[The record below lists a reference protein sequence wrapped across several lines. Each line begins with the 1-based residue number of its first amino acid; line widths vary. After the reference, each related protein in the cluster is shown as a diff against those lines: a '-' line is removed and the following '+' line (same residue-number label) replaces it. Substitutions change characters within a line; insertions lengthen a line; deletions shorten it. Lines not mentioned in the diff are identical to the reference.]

1 MKIISFCN
9 NNSKTGKTTTA
20 FNIALKFSAKG
31 LKTLA
36 IDTDPKLDLT
46 SMFGLK
52 DIQSVKDYEL
62 LDKNTKIETV
72 AVNDNLEVT
81 AIDTGKR
88 GYGRYKGLKDYLLTL
103 EDKYDVIIIDTAPTF
118 HEYLP
123 NVLFASDIYVVTKD
137 DWKEV
142 IGIKSIIDIARD
154 LDKKI
159 SGIILTMKEKS
170 AKPRFGD
177 FEKLLDEYQLK
188 TAIRKDTTFSENEK
202 DYNDLAEEI
211 MRKEGLM
218 KWKKS

>member
-9 NNSKTGKTTTA
+9 NNARTGKTTTA
-20 FNIALKFSAKG
+20 FNVALALSAKG
-31 LKTLA
+31 LKVLA
-36 IDTDPKLDLT
+36 IDTDPKFDLT
-46 SMFGLK
+46 NMFENK
-52 DIQSVKDYEL
+52 NIQAVHDYEL
-62 LDKNTKIETV
+62 LDKNTKFEPTTI
-72 AVNDNLEVT
+72 NDNLDTIRV
-81 AIDTGKR
+81 ITGKR
-88 GYGRYKGLKDYLLTL
+88 GYGRYKALNDYLLTL
-103 EDKYDVIIIDTAPTF
+103 KEYDVIIIDTAPTF

-123 NVLFASDIYVVTKD
+123 SVLFASDIYVVAKD

-170 AKPRFGD
+170 AKSRFGD

-218 KWKKS
+218 K

>member
-9 NNSKTGKTTTA
+9 NNAKTGKTTTA
-20 FNIALKFSAKG
+20 FNIALKISAKG

-36 IDTDPKLDLT
+36 IDTDPKFNLT
-46 SMFGLK
+46 NMFQNK
-52 DIQSVKDYEL
+52 NSQAVHDYEL
-62 LDKNTKIETV
+62 LDKNTKFEPTTI
-72 AVNDNLEVT
+72 NDNLDTIRV
-81 AIDTGKR
+81 ITGKR

-103 EDKYDVIIIDTAPTF
+103 EKYDVIIIDTAPTF

-123 NVLFASDIYVVTKD
+123 SVIYASDIYVVAKD
-137 DWKEV
+137 DWKEI
-142 IGIKSIIDIARD
+142 IGIKSVIDIARD

-159 SGIILTMKEKS
+159 SGIILTMKENHQ
-170 AKPRFGD
+170 KPRFGD

-211 MRKEGLM
+211 MKKEGL
-218 KWKKS
+218 K

>member
-9 NNSKTGKTTTA
+9 NNSKTGKTSTA

-36 IDTDPKLDLT
+36 IDTDPKFDLT
-46 SMFGLK
+46 NMFGIK
-52 DIQSVKDYEL
+52 NSQPIHDYEL
-62 LDKNTKIETV
+62 LDKNTKIKTV

-88 GYGRYKGLKDYLLTL
+88 GYGRYKALKDYLLTL
-103 EDKYDVIIIDTAPTF
+103 EKYDVIIIDTAPTF

-123 NVLFASDIYVVTKD
+123 SVLFASDIYVVTKD

-154 LDKKI
+154 LEKKI
-159 SGIILTMKEKS
+159 SGIILNMKEKV

-188 TAIRKDTTFSENEK
+188 TTIREDTNFNEN

-211 MRKEGLM
+211 MKKEGL
-218 KWKKS
+218 K

>member
-20 FNIALKFSAKG
+20 FNIAIKFSEKG
-31 LKTLA
+31 LKVLA
-36 IDTDPKLDLT
+36 IDTDPKFDLT
-46 SMFGLK
+46 SMFGIK

-72 AVNDNLEVT
+72 AVNDNLEVI
-81 AIDTGKR
+81 AINTGKR
-88 GYGRYKGLKDYLLTL
+88 GYGRYKALKNYLLTL
-103 EDKYDVIIIDTAPTF
+103 EKYDVIIIDTAPSF

-123 NVLFASDIYVVTKD
+123 SVLFASDIYVVAKD
-137 DWKEV
+137 DWKET
-142 IGIKSIIDIARD
+142 IGIKSVIDFARD
-154 LDKKI
+154 LNKKI
-159 SGIILTMKEKS
+159 SGIILTEKTSKEPS
-170 AKPRFGD
+170 FEA

-188 TAIRKDTTFSENEK
+188 TTIKKEGENEK

-211 MRKEGLM
+211 IRIEGL

>member
-9 NNSKTGKTTTA
+9 NNARTGKTTTA
-20 FNIALKFSAKG
+20 FNISLKFSAKG

-36 IDTDPKLDLT
+36 VDTDPKFDLT
-46 SMFGLK
+46 NMFENK
-52 DIQSVKDYEL
+52 NSQAVQDYEL

-72 AVNDNLEVT
+72 AVNDNLEVI
-81 AIDTGKR
+81 AINTGKR
-88 GYGRYKGLKDYLLTL
+88 GYGRYKALKDYLLTL
-103 EDKYDVIIIDTAPTF
+103 EDKYDVIVIDTPPTF

-123 NVLFASDIYVVTKD
+123 SVLFASHIYVVAKD

-159 SGIILTMKEKS
+159 SGIILTMKENHQ
-170 AKPRFGD
+170 KPKFGD

-218 KWKKS
+218 K

>member
-9 NNSKTGKTTTA
+9 NNARTGKTTTA

-36 IDTDPKLDLT
+36 IDTDPKFDLAN
-46 SMFGLK
+46 SFGIK

-62 LDKNTKIETV
+62 LDKNTKIETL
-72 AVNDNLEVT
+72 AVNDNLEVI

-88 GYGRYKGLKDYLLTL
+88 GYGRYKALKNYLLTL
-103 EDKYDVIIIDTAPTF
+103 EKYDVIIIDTAPTF

-123 NVLFASDIYVVTKD
+123 SVLFASDIYVVAKD
-137 DWKEV
+137 DWKET
-142 IGIKSIIDIARD
+142 IGIKSVIDIARD

-188 TAIRKDTTFSENEK
+188 TTIREDTNFNENEK

-211 MRKEGLM
+211 MRKERL
-218 KWKKS
+218 K

>member
-9 NNSKTGKTTTA
+9 NNAKTGKTTIT

-31 LKTLA
+31 LKVLA
-36 IDTDPKLDLT
+36 IDTDPKFDLVN
-46 SMFGLK
+46 SFGIK

-62 LDKNTKIETV
+62 LDKNTKIETL
-72 AVNDNLEVT
+72 AVNDNLEVI
-81 AIDTGKR
+81 AIDTGRR
-88 GYGRYKGLKDYLLTL
+88 GYGRYKALKNYLLTL
-103 EDKYDVIIIDTAPTF
+103 EKYDVIIIDTAPSF

-123 NVLFASDIYVVTKD
+123 SVIYASDIYVVAKD
-137 DWKEV
+137 DWKEI
-142 IGIKSIIDIARD
+142 IGIKSVIDIARD

-159 SGIILTMKEKS
+159 SGIILTMKENHQK
-170 AKPRFGD
+170 ARFGD

-211 MRKEGLM
+211 VRKERL
-218 KWKKS
+218 K

>member
-9 NNSKTGKTTTA
+9 NNARTGKTTTA

-31 LKTLA
+31 LKVLA
-36 IDTDPKLDLT
+36 IDTDPKFDLT
-46 SMFGLK
+46 NMFENK
-52 DIQSVKDYEL
+52 NSQPVQDYEL
-62 LDKNTKIETV
+62 LDKNTKFEPTAI
-72 AVNDNLEVT
+72 NDNLDTIRV
-81 AIDTGKR
+81 ITGKR
-88 GYGRYKGLKDYLLTL
+88 GYGRYKALKDYLLTL
-103 EDKYDVIIIDTAPTF
+103 KDKYDVIIIDTAPTF

-123 NVLFASDIYVVTKD
+123 SVLFASNIYVVAKD

-159 SGIILTMKEKS
+159 SGIILTMKENTS
-170 AKPRFGD
+170 KPRFGD

-202 DYNDLAEEI
+202 DYNDLAEDI
-211 MRKEGLM
+211 MKKEGL

>member
-9 NNSKTGKTTTA
+9 NNARTGKTTTA

-31 LKTLA
+31 LKVLA
-36 IDTDPKLDLT
+36 IDTDPKFDLT
-46 SMFGLK
+46 NMFENK
-52 DIQSVKDYEL
+52 NSQPVQDYEL

-72 AVNDNLEVT
+72 AVNDNLEVI
-81 AIDTGKR
+81 AINTGKR
-88 GYGRYKGLKDYLLTL
+88 GYGRYKALKDYLLTL
-103 EDKYDVIIIDTAPTF
+103 EKYDVIIIDTAPTF

-123 NVLFASDIYVVTKD
+123 SVLFASDIYVVAKD

-159 SGIILTMKEKS
+159 SGIILTMKENHQ
-170 AKPRFGD
+170 KPRFGD

-202 DYNDLAEEI
+202 DYNDLAEDI
-211 MRKEGLM
+211 MKKEGL
-218 KWKKS
+218 K

>member
-9 NNSKTGKTTTA
+9 NNARTGKTTTA
-20 FNIALKFSAKG
+20 FNISLKFSAKG

-36 IDTDPKLDLT
+36 IDTDPKFDLT
-46 SMFGLK
+46 SMFGIK
-52 DIQSVKDYEL
+52 NIQSVKDYEL

-72 AVNDNLEVT
+72 AVNDNLEVI
-81 AIDTGKR
+81 AINTGKR
-88 GYGRYKGLKDYLLTL
+88 GYGRYKALKNYLLTL
-103 EDKYDVIIIDTAPTF
+103 EKYDVIIIDTAPTF

-123 NVLFASDIYVVTKD
+123 SVLFASDIYVVAKD
-137 DWKEV
+137 DWKET

-159 SGIILTMKEKS
+159 SGIILNMKEKV

-188 TAIRKDTTFSENEK
+188 TTIREDTNFNENEK
-202 DYNDLAEEI
+202 DYNNLAEEI
-211 MRKEGLM
+211 MKKERLE
-218 KWKKS
+218 

>member
-9 NNSKTGKTTTA
+9 NNARTGKTTTS
-20 FNIALKFSAKG
+20 FNIALKFSAKR

-36 IDTDPKLDLT
+36 IDTDLKFDLT
-46 SMFGLK
+46 SMFGIK
-52 DIQSVKDYEL
+52 NIQSVKDYEL

-72 AVNDNLEVT
+72 AVNDNLEVI
-81 AIDTGKR
+81 AIDTGRR
-88 GYGRYKGLKDYLLTL
+88 GYGRYKALKDYLLTL
-103 EDKYDVIIIDTAPTF
+103 EDKYDMIIIDTPPTF
-118 HEYLP
+118 YEYLP
-123 NVLFASDIYVVTKD
+123 SVLFASDIYVVAKD

-159 SGIILTMKEKS
+159 SGIILTMKEKL

-188 TAIRKDTTFSENEK
+188 TAIREDTNFNENEK

-218 KWKKS
+218 K

>member
-9 NNSKTGKTTTA
+9 NNSKTGKTTTS

-36 IDTDPKLDLT
+36 VDTDPKFDLT
-46 SMFGLK
+46 NIFENKNS
-52 DIQSVKDYEL
+52 QAVQDYEL

-72 AVNDNLEVT
+72 AVNDNLEVI
-81 AIDTGKR
+81 AINTGKR
-88 GYGRYKGLKDYLLTL
+88 GYGRYKALKDYLLTL
-103 EDKYDVIIIDTAPTF
+103 KKYDVIIIDTPPTF

-123 NVLFASDIYVVTKD
+123 SVLFASDIYVVAND
-137 DWKEV
+137 DWRGV
-142 IGIKSIIDIARD
+142 LGIKSVIDIARD
-154 LDKKI
+154 LEKKI
-159 SGIILTMKEKS
+159 RGIILTMKENTSTK
-170 AKPRFGD
+170 FGD

-211 MRKEGLM
+211 MKKEGL
-218 KWKKS
+218 K

>member
-9 NNSKTGKTTTA
+9 NNARTGKTTTS
-20 FNIALKFSAKG
+20 FNIALKFSAKR

-36 IDTDPKLDLT
+36 IDTDPKFDLT
-46 SMFGLK
+46 SMFGIK
-52 DIQSVKDYEL
+52 NIQSVKDYEL

-72 AVNDNLEVT
+72 AVNDNLEVI
-81 AIDTGKR
+81 AIDTGRR
-88 GYGRYKGLKDYLLTL
+88 GYGRYKALKDYLLTL
-103 EDKYDVIIIDTAPTF
+103 EDKYDMIIIDTPPTF
-118 HEYLP
+118 YEYLP
-123 NVLFASDIYVVTKD
+123 SVLFASDIYVVAKD

-159 SGIILTMKEKS
+159 SGIILTMKEKL

-188 TAIRKDTTFSENEK
+188 TAIREDTNFNENEK

-218 KWKKS
+218 K

>member
-9 NNSKTGKTTTA
+9 NNSKTGKTTTS
-20 FNIALKFSAKG
+20 FNIALKFSEKG
-31 LKTLA
+31 LKVLA
-36 IDTDPKLDLT
+36 IDTDPKFDLT
-46 SMFGLK
+46 SMFGIK

-72 AVNDNLEVT
+72 AVNDNLDVT

-88 GYGRYKGLKDYLLTL
+88 GYGRYKALKDYLLSL
-103 EDKYDVIIIDTAPTF
+103 KDKYDVIIIDTAPTF

-123 NVLFASDIYVVTKD
+123 SVLFASDIYVVAKD
-137 DWKEV
+137 DWKET
-142 IGIKSIIDIARD
+142 IGIKSVIDIARD

-159 SGIILTMKEKS
+159 SGIILTMKENHQ
-170 AKPRFGD
+170 KPRFGD

-202 DYNDLAEEI
+202 DYNDLAEDI
-211 MRKEGLM
+211 MKKEGL
-218 KWKKS
+218 K

>member
-20 FNIALKFSAKG
+20 FNIALKLSAKG

-36 IDTDPKLDLT
+36 IDTDPKFDLT
-46 SMFGLK
+46 NMFENK
-52 DIQSVKDYEL
+52 NSQAVHDYEL
-62 LDKNTKIETV
+62 LDKNTKFEPTTI
-72 AVNDNLEVT
+72 NDNLDTIRV
-81 AIDTGKR
+81 ITGKR
-88 GYGRYKGLKDYLLTL
+88 GYGRYKALKNYLLTL
-103 EDKYDVIIIDTAPTF
+103 KKYDVIIIDTAPSF

-123 NVLFASDIYVVTKD
+123 CVIYASDIYVVAKD
-137 DWKEV
+137 DWRGV
-142 IGIKSIIDIARD
+142 LGIKSVIDMARD

-159 SGIILTMKEKS
+159 SGIILTMKEKV

-188 TAIRKDTTFSENEK
+188 TTIREDTNFNENEK

-211 MRKEGLM
+211 IKKEGL
-218 KWKKS
+218 K

>member
-20 FNIALKFSAKG
+20 FNISLKFSAKG

-36 IDTDPKLDLT
+36 IDADPKFDLT
-46 SMFGLK
+46 NMFGIK

-72 AVNDNLEVT
+72 AVNDNLDVT

-88 GYGRYKGLKDYLLTL
+88 GYGRYKALKNYLLTL
-103 EDKYDVIIIDTAPTF
+103 KKYDVIIIDTAPTF

-123 NVLFASDIYVVTKD
+123 SVVFASDVYVVAKD
-137 DWKEV
+137 DWRGV
-142 IGIKSIIDIARD
+142 LGIKSVIDMARD

-159 SGIILTMKEKS
+159 SGIILMKEKV

-188 TAIRKDTTFSENEK
+188 TTIREDTNFNENEK
-202 DYNDLAEEI
+202 DYNNLAEEI
-211 MRKEGLM
+211 MRKEGL
-218 KWKKS
+218 K

>member
-9 NNSKTGKTTTA
+9 NNARTGKTTTA

-31 LKTLA
+31 LKVLA
-36 IDTDPKLDLT
+36 IDTDPKFDLT
-46 SMFGLK
+46 NMFENK
-52 DIQSVKDYEL
+52 NSQPVQDYEL
-62 LDKNTKIETV
+62 LDKNTKFEPTAI
-72 AVNDNLEVT
+72 NDNLDTIRV
-81 AIDTGKR
+81 ITGKR
-88 GYGRYKGLKDYLLTL
+88 GYGRYKALKDYLLTL
-103 EDKYDVIIIDTAPTF
+103 KDKYDVIIIDTAPTF

-123 NVLFASDIYVVTKD
+123 SVLFASNIYVVAKD

-159 SGIILTMKEKS
+159 SGIILSMKENTS
-170 AKPRFGD
+170 KPRFGD

-202 DYNDLAEEI
+202 DYNDLAEDI
-211 MRKEGLM
+211 MKKEGL

>member
-36 IDTDPKLDLT
+36 LDTDPKFDLT
-46 SMFGLK
+46 SMFGIK

-62 LDKNTKIETV
+62 LDKNTKMETV

-81 AIDTGKR
+81 AINTGKR
-88 GYGRYKGLKDYLLTL
+88 GYGRYKALKDFLLTL
-103 EDKYDVIIIDTAPTF
+103 KDKYDVIIIDTAPTF

-123 NVLFASDIYVVTKD
+123 SVLFASDIYVVAKD
-137 DWKEV
+137 DWRGV
-142 IGIKSIIDIARD
+142 LGIKSVIDIARD

-159 SGIILTMKEKS
+159 SGIILNMKEKV

-188 TAIRKDTTFSENEK
+188 TAIREDTNFNENEK

-211 MRKEGLM
+211 MRKEGLT
-218 KWKKS
+218 K

>member
-9 NNSKTGKTTTA
+9 NNAKTGKTTTA

-36 IDTDPKLDLT
+36 IDTDPKFDLT
-46 SMFGLK
+46 SMFGIK

-62 LDKNTKIETV
+62 LDKNTKIKTV

-88 GYGRYKGLKDYLLTL
+88 GYGRYKALKNYLLTL
-103 EDKYDVIIIDTAPTF
+103 EKYDVIIIDTAPTF

-123 NVLFASDIYVVTKD
+123 SVIYASDIYVVAKD
-137 DWKEV
+137 DWKEI
-142 IGIKSIIDIARD
+142 IGIKSVIDIARD

-159 SGIILTMKEKS
+159 SGIILTMKENTS
-170 AKPRFGD
+170 KPRFGD

-188 TAIRKDTTFSENEK
+188 TAIREDTNFNENEK

-211 MRKEGLM
+211 MKKERL
-218 KWKKS
+218 K